1 MTNFEKFRP
10 GSAIASGWVLIV
22 FFVGFIIQSLFY
34 GGDIL
39 VTIGICGAG
48 AFGSYLLFLKP
59 YVLLF
64 DEGIKIVNPTK
75 EITATWDLVEEIETK
90 YSMSIHI
97 RDETYYAW
105 AAPAPSGRHSRR
117 MHNTDLLPGADAP
130 RRVGDSLKSDSGVCA
145 YMANIRRKDF
155 ITGGASEFEI
165 STDNSGLYIFI
176 ALALIGVAGALL

>member
-1 MTNFEKFRP
+1 
-10 GSAIASGWVLIV
+10 
-22 FFVGFIIQSLFY
+22 
-34 GGDIL
+34 

-48 AFGSYLLFLKP
+48 AFGAYLLFLKP

-97 RDETYYAW
+97 NNRTYYAW

-117 MHNTDLLPGADAP
+117 MNKGDLFPGADSA
-130 RRVGDSLKSDSGVCA
+130 RRVGDSLRSDSGVCA
-145 YMANIRRKDF
+145 YMASMRRKKF
-155 ITGGASEFEI
+155 TGAGASEFDVI
-165 STDNSGLYIFI
+165 SDNRGLYIL
-176 ALALIGVAGALL
+176 AALILLGAAASFI

>member
-1 MTNFEKFRP
+1 MTKSEKFRP
-10 GSAIASGWVLIV
+10 GSAIASGWILIA

-39 VTIGICGAG
+39 MTIGICGAG
-48 AFGSYLLFLKP
+48 AYGSYLLFLKP

-97 RDETYYAW
+97 NDRTYYAW

-117 MHNTDLLPGADAP
+117 MNKSDLFPGADSA
-130 RRVGDSLKSDSGVCA
+130 RRVGDSLQSDSGVCA
-145 YMANIRRKDF
+145 YMANLRRKNF
-155 ITGGASEFEI
+155 TGVSASEFEVV
-165 STDNSGLYIFI
+165 SDNTSLYIFAALVCIGI
-176 ALALIGVAGALL
+176 AAAVI

>member
-1 MTNFEKFRP
+1 MTNVEKFRP

-22 FFVGFIIQSLFY
+22 FFLGFIIQSFFY

-75 EITATWDLVEEIETK
+75 EITATWDLVESRLLTQPKRSPLRGIWLRR
-90 YSMSIHI
+90 S
-97 RDETYYAW
+97 R
-105 AAPAPSGRHSRR
+105 PSTACPSRLR
-117 MHNTDLLPGADAP
+117 IGLTTPGLLQL
-130 RRVGDSLKSDSGVCA
+130 RVVDTV
-145 YMANIRRKDF
+145 
-155 ITGGASEFEI
+155 EE
-165 STDNSGLYIFI
+165 
-176 ALALIGVAGALL
+176 

>member
-1 MTNFEKFRP
+1 MTNVEKFRP
-10 GSAIASGWVLIV
+10 GSAIASGWVLIA
-22 FFVGFIIQSLFY
+22 FFVGFIIQSFFY

-39 VTIGICGAG
+39 MTIGICGAG
-48 AFGSYLLFLKP
+48 AFGAYLLFLKP

-97 RDETYYAW
+97 NDRTYYAW

-117 MHNTDLLPGADAP
+117 MNKGDLFPGADSA
-130 RRVGDSLKSDSGVCA
+130 RRVGDSLRSDSGVCA
-145 YMANIRRKDF
+145 YMASIRRKKF
-155 ITGGASEFEI
+155 TGVGASEFDVI
-165 STDNSGLYIFI
+165 SDNRGLYIL
-176 ALALIGVAGALL
+176 AALILLGAAASFI

>member
-1 MTNFEKFRP
+1 MTNVEKFRP

-22 FFVGFIIQSLFY
+22 FFLGFIIQSFFY

-39 VTIGICGAG
+39 MTIGICGAG
-48 AFGSYLLFLKP
+48 AFGAYLLFLKP

-97 RDETYYAW
+97 NDRTYYAW

-117 MHNTDLLPGADAP
+117 MNKGDLFPGADSA
-130 RRVGDSLKSDSGVCA
+130 RRVGDSLRSDSGVCA
-145 YMANIRRKDF
+145 YMASIRRKKF
-155 ITGGASEFEI
+155 TGVGASEFDVI
-165 STDNSGLYIFI
+165 SDNTGLFIFVALVCIGI
-176 ALALIGVAGALL
+176 AAAFI

>member
-1 MTNFEKFRP
+1 MTKSEKFRP
-10 GSAIASGWVLIV
+10 GSAIASGWVLIA

-39 VTIGICGAG
+39 MTIGICGAG

-75 EITATWDLVEEIETK
+75 EITATWDLVEEIETR
-90 YSMSIHI
+90 YSMSIQI
-97 RDETYYAW
+97 NDRTYYAW

-117 MHNTDLLPGADAP
+117 MNKSDLFPGADSA
-130 RRVGDSLKSDSGVCA
+130 RRVGDSLQSDSGVCA
-145 YMANIRRKDF
+145 YMANLRRKKF
-155 ITGGASEFEI
+155 TGVGASEFKVI
-165 STDNSGLYIFI
+165 SDNTSLYIL
-176 ALALIGVAGALL
+176 AALILLGAAASFI

>member
-1 MTNFEKFRP
+1 MTNVEKFRP

-22 FFVGFIIQSLFY
+22 FFLGFIIQSFFY

-48 AFGSYLLFLKP
+48 AFGAYLLFLKP

-90 YSMSIHI
+90 YSMSIQI
-97 RDETYYAW
+97 KDRAYYAW

-117 MHNTDLLPGADAP
+117 MNKGDLFPGADSA
-130 RRVGDSLKSDSGVCA
+130 RRVGDSLRSDSGVCA
-145 YMANIRRKDF
+145 YMASLRRKNF
-155 ITGGASEFEI
+155 AGTGASEFEVI
-165 STDNSGLYIFI
+165 SDNTGLYIF
-176 ALALIGVAGALL
+176 AALILIGAAASFF

>member
-1 MTNFEKFRP
+1 MTNVEKFRP
-10 GSAIASGWVLIV
+10 GSAIASGWVLIA
-22 FFVGFIIQSLFY
+22 FFVGFIIQSFFY

-39 VTIGICGAG
+39 MTIGICGAG
-48 AFGSYLLFLKP
+48 AFGAYLRFLKP

-97 RDETYYAW
+97 NDRTYYAW

-117 MHNTDLLPGADAP
+117 MNKGDLFPGADSA
-130 RRVGDSLKSDSGVCA
+130 RRVGDSLRSDSGVCA
-145 YMANIRRKDF
+145 YMASIRRKKF
-155 ITGGASEFEI
+155 TGVGASEFDVI
-165 STDNSGLYIFI
+165 SDNRGLYIL
-176 ALALIGVAGALL
+176 AALILLGAAASFI